1 MVNKK
6 GQRYTCG
13 FFGTVFLALVS
24 IGWIDPMADKVR
36 EGNELYHRCAYDEAL
51 DKYVNAQINSPQTT
65 QLDFNI
71 ADTQYQRKKYDEA
84 AQLFDKVVKS
94 GDPKLQAKASFNAG
108 NTLYRQGKMKEA
120 MECYKKA
127 VDYADEIESVNDPAI
142 DTLKNDARYNYE
154 YVERKMKENQQKQ
167 QNQDQNEQQQ
177 KQENKEKKED
187 QSSKEDKGEEKEKRE
202 PQNDKQEPTREPT
215 PKSEEHKTEQSQEQQ
230 QQQEQPD
237 KDKQEKNK
245 PENDK
250 NDKQEGQR
258 SEQPQPQQPQGQR
271 QMSKE
276 EAERLLD
283 ALDHAEK
290 ETRQLM
296 RDKQRLQHK
305 SVDKDW

>member
-6 GQRYTCG
+6 SKMCKFG
-13 FFGTVFLALVS
+13 FFVTVFLGLVS

-36 EGNELYHRCAYDEAL
+36 EGNELYHRGVYEDAL

-84 AQLFDKVVKS
+84 AQLFEKVVKS
-94 GDPKLQAKASFNAG
+94 GDPELKAKASFNMG
-108 NTLYRQGKMKEA
+108 NTLYRQGKMKES

-127 VDYADEIESVNDPAI
+127 VDYADEVKSSNDPAI

-167 QNQDQNEQQQ
+167 QEQEQNEQQQ
-177 KQENKEKKED
+177 KQEDEDKKED
-187 QSSKEDKGEEKEKRE
+187 QRPKEGKDEEKEKQEPQEPQE
-202 PQNDKQEPTREPT
+202 PQNDKQEPTPEPT
-215 PKSEEHKTEQSQEQQ
+215 PKSDEQKKEHS
-230 QQQEQPD
+230 QEQPD
-237 KDKQEKNK
+237 KDKQEKD
-245 PENDK
+245 EQEK
-250 NDKQEGQR
+250 NKQEGQR
-258 SEQPQPQQPQGQR
+258 SEQPQPQQPQGQG

-276 EAERLLD
+276 EAGRLLD

-305 SVDKDW
+305 SVEKDW

>member
-6 GQRYTCG
+6 SKMCKFS
-13 FFGTVFLALVS
+13 FFVTVFLALIS

-36 EGNELYHRCAYDEAL
+36 EGNELYHRGVYEEAL

-84 AQLFDKVVKS
+84 AQLFEKVVKS
-94 GDPKLQAKASFNAG
+94 GDPELKAKASFNMG
-108 NTLYRQGKMKEA
+108 NTLYRQGKMQES

-127 VDYADEIESVNDPAI
+127 VDYADEVKSSNDPAI

-167 QNQDQNEQQQ
+167 QEQEQNEQQQ
-177 KQENKEKKED
+177 KQEDEDKKED
-187 QSSKEDKGEEKEKRE
+187 QCPKEGKDEEKEKQEPQE
-202 PQNDKQEPTREPT
+202 PQNDKQEPTPEPT
-215 PKSEEHKTEQSQEQQ
+215 PKSDEQKKEHS
-230 QQQEQPD
+230 QEQPD
-237 KDKQEKNK
+237 KDKQEKD
-245 PENDK
+245 EQEK
-250 NDKQEGQR
+250 NKQEGHR

-305 SVDKDW
+305 SVEKDW

>member
-6 GQRYTCG
+6 GKMCKFG
-13 FFGTVFLALVS
+13 FFVTVFLGLVS

-36 EGNELYHRCAYDEAL
+36 EGNELYHRGAYEDAL

-84 AQLFDKVVKS
+84 AQLFEKVVKS
-94 GDPKLQAKASFNAG
+94 DDPELKAKASFNMG
-108 NTLYRQGKMKEA
+108 NTLYRQGKMKES

-127 VDYADEIESVNDPAI
+127 VDYADEIESSDDPAI

-167 QNQDQNEQQQ
+167 QNQEQNEQQQ
-177 KQENKEKKED
+177 KQENEDKKED
-187 QSSKEDKGEEKEKRE
+187 QRPKEDKDEEKEKQE
-202 PQNDKQEPTREPT
+202 PQNDKQEPTPEPT
-215 PKSEEHKTEQSQEQQ
+215 PKSDEQKKERS
-230 QQQEQPD
+230 QEQPD
-237 KDKQEKNK
+237 KDKQEKDEQEK
-245 PENDK
+245 
-250 NDKQEGQR
+250 DKQESQH
-258 SEQPQPQQPQGQR
+258 SEQPQPQQPHGQR

-305 SVDKDW
+305 SVEKDW

>member
-36 EGNELYHRCAYDEAL
+36 DGNELYHRGAYDEAL

-177 KQENKEKKED
+177 KQENEDKKED
-187 QSSKEDKGEEKEKRE
+187 QSSKEDKGEEKDKQE
-202 PQNDKQEPTREPT
+202 PQNDKQKPTPEPT